1 MASSQVWVRYKPDI
15 EDRMSNITKSAM
27 NRGLCNPAP
36 EELRALVL
44 NYLCHNSFPNTARAF
59 VRDTSV
65 KHLDPDGDE
74 MMIPERGSTDTLA
87 ATLEDRLTFAEQ
99 RKEIRAQI
107 LSGNVDEAITLLN
120 SLFPQ
125 VLSED
130 PEDSQNKAPIP
141 PNPDCVPYIPSSS
154 IDATHLAL
162 NLRIQAFV
170 EATRSVP
177 LLYPPQPDDSSR
189 TPLTQNLRNE
199 EVCQAQLLHR
209 AQSLYASVHCLT
221 EAKDRALYLD
231 ELTQVSSL
239 LVYPTPED
247 SPMASYLT
255 QERREALAS
264 QIDSA
269 ILCRM
274 NQPSLSIVE
283 LATRYTSF
291 LWSSLHDRHVKPPHK
306 SKWPTGVHLPPS
318 SLQAFKAPETSADSN
333 HHVHI
338 KKSNSEKDSG
348 EPVPEFNLSQF
359 LNSTP

>member
-1 MASSQVWVRYKPDI
+1 M
-15 EDRMSNITKSAM
+15 
-27 NRGLCNPAP
+27 
-36 EELRALVL
+36 
-44 NYLCHNSFPNTARAF
+44 
-59 VRDTSV
+59 
-65 KHLDPDGDE
+65 
-74 MMIPERGSTDTLA
+74 
-87 ATLEDRLTFAEQ
+87 RL
-99 RKEIRAQI
+99 EIRAQI

-269 ILCRM
+269 ILCQYTCLSLYSSCWLSIDQILGRM

-348 EPVPEFNLSQF
+348 EVRYPPLLCRVIHLRYF
-359 LNSTP
+359 LVSPYQNSISRNFLIPRLEILTI